1 MLGYIKFKQD
11 RDISDAGSV
20 SDRSLQKNGS
30 NKAYAPLKAIL
41 FSDWLERVHQ
51 DGMFETEDAS
61 PSNCNHNDT
70 VCKTDPENWFVS
82 KKNAEEFIDAL
93 NFGDMLS
100 ATDIE

>member
-1 MLGYIKFKQD
+1 MLGYIKFKKE

-20 SDRSLQKNGS
+20 SARSHGS

-51 DGMFETEDAS
+51 DGMFESEDAS

-100 ATDIE
+100 STDIE

>member
-11 RDISDAGSV
+11 KELSDAGNASA
-20 SDRSLQKNGS
+20 RSSQNIGS

-51 DGMFETEDAS
+51 DGMFETEEAS
-61 PSNCNHNDT
+61 PSHCNHNDT

-93 NFGDMLS
+93 NFGDMMS
-100 ATDIE
+100 PADIE

>member
-1 MLGYIKFKQD
+1 MLGYIKFKKD

-20 SDRSLQKNGS
+20 SARSHRT
-30 NKAYAPLKAIL
+30 NKAYAPLKVIL

-51 DGMFETEDAS
+51 DGMFETEEAS
-61 PSNCNHNDT
+61 PSNCNHTDT

-93 NFGDMLS
+93 NFGDLLS
-100 ATDIE
+100 AFDIE